1 MRSEV
6 GLEEVASRPRLVTIK
21 TLTVSGSAKC
31 ELHFQQTSN
40 KMASIDS
47 LLTLTLD
54 LPPSCIE
61 FWSRDP
67 QYAVV
72 GTYNLEKEDG
82 QGLSDPA
89 QHEGKKTNQQ
99 RNGSLILVRVKGD
112 VV

>member
-1 MRSEV
+1 MRAA
-6 GLEEVASRPRLVTIK
+6 L
-21 TLTVSGSAKC
+21 SA
-31 ELHFQQTSN
+31 QAN
-40 KMASIDS
+40 IKMASIDS

-61 FWSRDP
+61 FWSRDSR
-67 QYAVV
+67 YAVV

-89 QHEGKKTNQQ
+89 QHEGQKKSQQ
-99 RNGSLILVRVKGD
+99 RNGSLILIRVTGD

>member
-1 MRSEV
+1 MLFFLYV
-6 GLEEVASRPRLVTIK
+6 N
-21 TLTVSGSAKC
+21 
-31 ELHFQQTSN
+31 N

-61 FWSRDP
+61 FWPRDS
-67 QYAVV
+67 QFAVV

-89 QHEGKKTNQQ
+89 QHEGQKKSQQ
-99 RNGSLILVRVKGD
+99 RNGSLILVRIRGD
-112 VV
+112 SV